1 MLFTVMFW
9 VPCPCP
15 VLFPVGD
22 PRSFFIFIFLE
33 EASLMGWGGEPPRS
47 QHLTKGSPHRVSTP
61 EFSLHQGSRE
71 LIWDRIAKPPLGM
84 VTSLPL
90 TALLPAGMGLTA
102 GDKTCG
108 SAPEHGRGELLE
120 GWSGAQCSYL
130 SLFLGGNGVVTH
142 SCHCGTSEWSPKGH
156 SALSSAGR
164 GEKLCGVGGT
174 ESHSVCPWAR
184 VGVGAAGGGCCVH
197 GCSCAEVSVH
207 MGVCVCE

>member
-1 MLFTVMFW
+1 MFTVMFW

-71 LIWDRIAKPPLGM
+71 LSWDRIAKPPLGM

-174 ESHSVCPWAR
+174 ESHSVSMGTCGSRCCWGWVLCAWVLMCR
-184 VGVGAAGGGCCVH
+184 GVRAH
-197 GCSCAEVSVH
+197 GCLRV
-207 MGVCVCE
+207 

>member
-207 MGVCVCE
+207 VGVCVCE

>member
-1 MLFTVMFW
+1 M
-9 VPCPCP
+9 
-15 VLFPVGD
+15 
-22 PRSFFIFIFLE
+22 
-33 EASLMGWGGEPPRS
+33 MGWGGEPPRS

-71 LIWDRIAKPPLGM
+71 LSWDRIAKPPLGM

-108 SAPEHGRGELLE
+108 PTPEHGRGELLE

-130 SLFLGGNGVVTH
+130 SLFLRGNGVVTH
-142 SCHCGTSEWSPKGH
+142 SCHCGTGEWSPKGH

-164 GEKLCGVGGT
+164 GESCVGWVALRAT
-174 ESHSVCPWAR
+174 A
-184 VGVGAAGGGCCVH
+184 CVH
-197 GCSCAEVSVH
+197 GHVWESVLLGGGAVCMGAHVQRCPCTWVSA
-207 MGVCVCE
+207 CVSDSVQ

>member
-1 MLFTVMFW
+1 
-9 VPCPCP
+9 
-15 VLFPVGD
+15 
-22 PRSFFIFIFLE
+22 
-33 EASLMGWGGEPPRS
+33 MGWGGEPPRS

-71 LIWDRIAKPPLGM
+71 LSWDRIAKPPLGM

-108 SAPEHGRGELLE
+108 PTPEHGRGELLE

>member
-1 MLFTVMFW
+1 MFTVMFW